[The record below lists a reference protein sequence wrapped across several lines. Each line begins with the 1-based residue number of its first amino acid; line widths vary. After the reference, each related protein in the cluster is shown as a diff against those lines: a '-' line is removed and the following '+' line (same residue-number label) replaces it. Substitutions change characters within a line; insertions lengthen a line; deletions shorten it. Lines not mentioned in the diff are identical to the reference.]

1 MIHIKCFVIERV
13 ADLITILEEDFPQED
28 FRNIVFTS
36 FFPRFSISLIGYRNF
51 LVLCKCHV

>member
-13 ADLITILEEDFPQED
+13 VDFITILEEDFPQED

-36 FFPRFSISLIGYRNF
+36 FFLHFSMIYY
-51 LVLCKCHV
+51 

>member
-13 ADLITILEEDFPQED
+13 VDLITILEED

-36 FFPRFSISLIGYRNF
+36 FFARFNMTSLIGYRNF
-51 LVLCKCHV
+51 SVLCTCHV